1 MHGTTTSAVEG
12 SMMEDGCL
20 AHADFFIGR
29 EFWTETGRW
38 RCTDVG
44 TRTICAIS
52 LEPHAVTTLHPDGA
66 QTTELTDDPSCLDG
80 PPYAVAE
87 HVFDEA
93 SFGALYGERRPFTA
107 AKKDG
112 ADDPP
117 SAQNRRADKTQ
128 RHRAWR

>member
-1 MHGTTTSAVEG
+1 MDGTTTLAVEG

-52 LEPHAVTTLHPDGA
+52 LERHEVTTLHPDGV
-66 QTTELTDDPSCLDG
+66 QTTDITDEPSWLDG
-80 PPYAVAE
+80 PPYALAE
-87 HVFDEA
+87 HVFDETC
-93 SFGALYGERRPFTA
+93 FGALYASAFGA
-107 AKKDG
+107 A
-112 ADDPP
+112 
-117 SAQNRRADKTQ
+117 SVSVRTTISS
-128 RHRAWR
+128 